1 MGMGGRGMGGLG
13 WGSSDTD
20 TDPDI
25 DTDGDEGMDKDCSLA
40 QIRPRISAAMGKW
53 KKAKR
58 RPTGDPKEPIWS
70 RLSILIALLVV
81 FLWVGF
87 RGVDIVVISLGSTL
101 LALTGFGFALLGG
114 KIERRRRG
122 STGSSGLTQIAYWIH
137 FAVLVGSFLLF
148 SYSLAIGILRGDF
161 I

>member
-1 MGMGGRGMGGLG
+1 
-13 WGSSDTD
+13 
-20 TDPDI
+20 
-25 DTDGDEGMDKDCSLA
+25 
-40 QIRPRISAAMGKW
+40 MGKW

-58 RPTGDPKEPIWS
+58 QPMRDQQEPLVS
-70 RLSILIALLVV
+70 RLAILMGLLVV

-101 LALTGFGFALLGG
+101 LGLAGFILALFGA
-114 KIERRRRG
+114 KAERRRRG
-122 STGSSGLTQIAYWIH
+122 STGSSGLTQIAYWANLAL
-137 FAVLVGSFLLF
+137 FLGSFLLF